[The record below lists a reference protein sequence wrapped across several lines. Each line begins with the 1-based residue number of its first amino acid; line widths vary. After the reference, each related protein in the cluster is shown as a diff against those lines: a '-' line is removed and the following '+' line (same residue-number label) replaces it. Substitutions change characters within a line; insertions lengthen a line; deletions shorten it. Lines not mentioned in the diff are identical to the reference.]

1 MFRTLKALTRYLPR
15 VHAENAGLLG
25 IFCNTRSRI
34 SIHSTEHGIGSSDR
48 LRIRFHA
55 SQDALIMRA
64 SCSRT
69 SPMAAD
75 KFRTLVVQF
84 RSALPARIARFGP
97 CARPGTFAVRN
108 AGKTDTDRRSASVNR
123 SARHERAACLAR
135 MASHA
140 ARLRLLAGAGR
151 NCVLRRR
158 LLFRVLQ
165 VLRIVRIGNA
175 RLVSGVL

>member
-1 MFRTLKALTRYLPR
+1 MPKMRDF
-15 VHAENAGLLG
+15 LG
-25 IFCNTRSRI
+25 IFWNTRSRI
-34 SIHSTEHGIGSSDR
+34 SIHSTEHRIGSSDR
-48 LRIRFHA
+48 PRTGFLA
-55 SQDALIMRA
+55 PPDALIMRA
-64 SCSRT
+64 SCGRT
-69 SPMAAD
+69 SPVAAD

-84 RSALPARIARFGP
+84 RSVLPARIARFSGHVP
-97 CARPGTFAVRN
+97 CPALSLYGMLARRVL
-108 AGKTDTDRRSASVNR
+108 TDADRSDASVNR
-123 SARHERAACLAR
+123 SARHERAARLAR